1 MALNI
6 LTNFT
11 VDCPGWMGLLV
22 SAFSLATIYERDL
35 RRKDQSLV
43 SAPPKLLKKVQSAR
57 RILIV
62 GAGDVGRTLALN
74 LEAGGEYK
82 VVGFVDDEQES
93 SFVAD
98 DWKLLG
104 RRKDTA
110 QLVQQH
116 NIDEVVIAYS
126 PTWQQVLIDEL
137 AAQCPDVGL
146 QIVPSSYESL
156 MRVGG
161 VRNCDDIALVRLTL
175 NGGWF
180 KELVKRSFD
189 IFAALMGLLLFSP
202 FFLVTATLVKLFSP
216 GPVIFAQERIG
227 RYGKPFTLYKIRTMI
242 HDAEA
247 QTGPTLSQGDDDPR
261 LTRIGRWFKI
271 LRLDEIPQL
280 WNVLK
285 GEMSLVGPRPERS
298 FFVDRYTHMVPSY
311 RKRHLVR
318 PGITGLAQVCG
329 GYHTDARDKL
339 RFDLIYV
346 SHHSLGLD
354 LMILLRTVLIIF
366 RPKGW

>member
-1 MALNI
+1 
-6 LTNFT
+6 
-11 VDCPGWMGLLV
+11 
-22 SAFSLATIYERDL
+22 
-35 RRKDQSLV
+35 
-43 SAPPKLLKKVQSAR
+43 
-57 RILIV
+57 
-62 GAGDVGRTLALN
+62 
-74 LEAGGEYK
+74 
-82 VVGFVDDEQES
+82 
-93 SFVAD
+93 
-98 DWKLLG
+98 
-104 RRKDTA
+104 
-110 QLVQQH
+110 LVQQH
-116 NIDEVVIAYS
+116 NIGEVVIAYS

-137 AAQCPDVGL
+137 AANCPDVGL

-175 NGGWF
+175 NGGWL

-242 HDAEA
+242 HNAEA